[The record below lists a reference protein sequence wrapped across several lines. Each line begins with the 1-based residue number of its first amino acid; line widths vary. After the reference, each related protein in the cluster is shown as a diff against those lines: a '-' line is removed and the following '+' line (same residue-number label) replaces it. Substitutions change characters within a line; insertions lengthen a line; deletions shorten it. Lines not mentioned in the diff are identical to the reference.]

1 MGPHYLNHL
10 FSPRSIAVFG
20 ASDRNG
26 SVGSIVFRNLREGG
40 FKGELYAVNPKHRKV
55 QEQRAYRDLA
65 AIGKPVDLAVIAT
78 PAATVPGIVA
88 QCGEAGVRAA
98 VVLSAGFGEA
108 GAGDAGERLQH
119 QLLEAAR
126 EHEVRILG
134 PNCLGIM
141 RPDAGLNAT
150 FSHNIARRGK
160 LALVSQSGA
169 LCTAVLDWAQA
180 EGIGFSAMVSLG
192 DAADVDFGDLL
203 SYLALDPWTRAIL
216 LYVEGIRDAR
226 SFLSGLRIA
235 ARMKPVVV
243 VKAGRHADG
252 SRAAV
257 SHTGA
262 LVGGDDVFHAALR
275 RAGAVRAYTIK
286 QLFNAAE
293 ILGGSEQ
300 RVRGG
305 RLAIVTNGGG
315 PGVMATDRAAE
326 LGVELAELSP
336 ATLQALD
343 QALPAHWSH
352 ANPVD
357 VLGDA
362 DAGRYRTAIE
372 ACLHDPGVDGVLAML
387 TPQAMTDAL
396 GAAEAVVDVASRGSG
411 KPVITCWMGGP
422 HVSKAHELFNSRRI
436 PHLDTPEASVEAFAY
451 LASHRR
457 NQELLLQ
464 VPGPLGRRSRP
475 DVEGARL
482 IVEEALAAGR
492 KTLTTLETKAVLHAF
507 GLPVVPTMQAATAND
522 ALVAAE
528 SLGFP
533 VALKID
539 SPDLSHKSDV
549 AGVRLNITRA
559 ADVRSTFNDILEAAR
574 SRRPDAELRGVTVEP
589 MYRRSQGRELLI
601 GVVRDPVFG
610 PAISIGAGG
619 TMVEVMQDR
628 CVSLPPLNRF
638 IARGMIERTRAWKM
652 LQAWRH
658 LPAVDVTALEDVLLR
673 VSELVCELPQLQE
686 LDINPLMVDDRG
698 ALAVDA
704 RIVVGYP
711 PPGMQPY
718 AHMAIHPYPGD
729 LETRVQLAD
738 GTDISLRPIRP
749 EDADIEQDFIRRLSP
764 QAKYFRFMQ
773 ALQELTPEMLV
784 RFTQIDYDLEM
795 ALIAVV
801 EEDGG
806 EREIGVARYSTNPDG
821 RSCEFA
827 IVVAD
832 EWQHKGV
839 GNRLMTRLM
848 DIARARGLEEME
860 GEVLASNQ
868 EMLGMAAKLGFRV
881 RSSEEDP
888 KLKRISRRL

>member
-1 MGPHYLNHL
+1 MGPHYLNRL
-10 FSPRSIAVFG
+10 FAPRSIAVFG
-20 ASDRNG
+20 ASDRAG

-40 FKGELYAVNPKHRKV
+40 FRGALFAVNPKHRKV
-55 QEQRAYRDLA
+55 QDQRAYKDLA

-78 PAATVPGIVA
+78 PAATVPGIIA
-88 QCGEAGVRAA
+88 QCGQAGVRAA

-108 GAGDAGERLQH
+108 GAGDAGERLQRE
-119 QLLEAAR
+119 LLDAAR
-126 EHEVRILG
+126 QQGVRILG

-235 ARMKPVVV
+235 ARLKPVVV

-262 LVGGDDVFHAALR
+262 LIGGDDVFHAALR

-293 ILGGSEQ
+293 ILGGGEH
-300 RVRGG
+300 RVRGS

-326 LGVELAELSP
+326 LGVALAELAP
-336 ATLQALD
+336 ATLQALE

-357 VLGDA
+357 LLGDA
-362 DAGRYRTAIE
+362 GPERYGAAVE
-372 ACLHDPGVDGVLAML
+372 ACLRDPGVDGVLAML
-387 TPQAMTDAL
+387 TPQAMTDAA
-396 GAAEAVVDVASRGSG
+396 GCAEAVSAAAGHGAR
-411 KPVITCWMGGP
+411 PLITCWMGGP
-422 HVSKAHELFNSRRI
+422 HVAAAHALFNRRGI
-436 PHLDTPEASVEAFAY
+436 PHLDTPEAAVEAFAY

-475 DVEGARL
+475 DLEGARL
-482 IVEEALAAGR
+482 IIEEALASGR
-492 KTLTTLETKAVLHAF
+492 SSLSTLETKAVLHAF
-507 GLPVVPTMQAATAND
+507 GLPVVPTMEAATAND

-528 SLGFP
+528 TLGFP
-533 VALKID
+533 VALKIN
-539 SPDLSHKSDV
+539 SPDISHKSDV
-549 AGVRLNITRA
+549 AGVRLNISGA
-559 ADVRSTFNDILEAAR
+559 ADVRSTFNDLLEAAR

-589 MYRRSQGRELLI
+589 MYRRANGRELLI

-619 TMVEVMQDR
+619 TMVEVMEDR

-652 LQAWRH
+652 LQAWRN
-658 LPAVDVTALEDVLLR
+658 LPAVDFTALEDVLLR

-686 LDINPLMVDDRG
+686 LDINPLIVDEQG

-704 RIVVGYP
+704 RMVVAYP
-711 PPGMQPY
+711 PPGARRY
-718 AHMAIHPYPGD
+718 AHMAIHPYPGG
-729 LETRVQLAD
+729 LETREQLAD
-738 GTDISLRPIRP
+738 GTDVILRPIRP
-749 EDADIEQDFIRRLSP
+749 EDADIEKDFIRRLSS
-764 QAKYFRFMQ
+764 QSKYFRFMQ

-801 EEDGG
+801 GEDGG

-839 GNRLMTRLM
+839 GNRLMARLM
-848 DIARARGLEEME
+848 EIARARGLEEIE
-860 GEVLASNQ
+860 GEVLAANQ
-868 EMLGMAAKLGFRV
+868 EMLAMAAKLGFKV
-881 RSSEEDP
+881 TVSDEDP
-888 KLKRISRRL
+888 KLKHISRRL

>member
-1 MGPHYLNHL
+1 MGPHYLNRL
-10 FSPRSIAVFG
+10 FAPRSIAVFG
-20 ASDRNG
+20 ASDRAG
-26 SVGSIVFRNLREGG
+26 SVGSILFRNLREGG
-40 FKGELYAVNPKHRKV
+40 FKGRLYPVNPKHRKV
-55 QEQRAYRDLA
+55 QDQPAFRNLA

-78 PAATVPGIVA
+78 PATSVPGIIA
-88 QCGEAGVRAA
+88 ECGEAGVRAA

-108 GAGDAGERLQH
+108 GAGDNGERLQRE
-119 QLLEAAR
+119 LVEAAR
-126 EHEVRILG
+126 QHGVRVLG

-141 RPDAGLNAT
+141 RPDVGLNAT

-180 EGIGFSAMVSLG
+180 EGIGFSAMVSVG

-203 SYLALDPWTRAIL
+203 SYLALDPWTRSIL

-243 VKAGRHADG
+243 VKAGRHAGG
-252 SRAAV
+252 SQAAM

-262 LVGGDDVFHAALR
+262 MIGGDDVFHAALR

-293 ILGGSEQ
+293 ILAGGE
-300 RVRGG
+300 RRLRGN

-326 LGVELAELSP
+326 LGVELAELGP

-362 DAGRYRTAIE
+362 GPERYGDAVS
-372 ACLHDPGVDGVLAML
+372 ACLRDPGVDGVLAML
-387 TPQAMTDAL
+387 TPQAMTDAE
-396 GAAEAVVDVASRGSG
+396 GAAGAVIEAARTGS
-411 KPVITCWMGGP
+411 KPLITCWMGGP
-422 HVSKAHELFNSRRI
+422 HVAGAHELFNRQGI
-436 PHLDTPEASVEAFAY
+436 PHLETPESAVEAFAY

-464 VPGPLGRRSRP
+464 VPGPLGQRSRP

-482 IVEEALAAGR
+482 IIEEALSTGR
-492 KTLTTLETKAVLHAF
+492 DSLSILETKAVLRAF
-507 GLPVVPTMQAATAND
+507 GLPVVPTMEAATAND

-528 SLGFP
+528 TLGFP
-533 VALKID
+533 VAMKIN
-539 SPDLSHKSDV
+539 SPDISHKSEV

-559 ADVRSTFNDILEAAR
+559 ADVRSAFNDLLETAR
-574 SRRPDAELRGVTVEP
+574 SRRPEAQLRGVTVEP
-589 MYRRSQGRELLI
+589 MYRRANGRELLI

-619 TMVEVMQDR
+619 TMVEVMEDR

-652 LQAWRH
+652 LQAWRN

-673 VSELVCELPQLQE
+673 VSELVCELPQLRE
-686 LDINPLMVDDRG
+686 LDINPLIVDEQG

-704 RIVVGYP
+704 RLAVAYP
-711 PPGMQPY
+711 PAGARPY
-718 AHMAIHPYPGD
+718 AHMAIHPYPVE
-729 LETRVQLAD
+729 LETVVQLAD
-738 GTDISLRPIRP
+738 GTDVTLRPIRP

-764 QAKYFRFMQ
+764 QSKYFRFMQ

-801 EEDGG
+801 GEQGR

-827 IVVAD
+827 IVVSD
-832 EWQHKGV
+832 EWQHRGV
-839 GNRLMTRLM
+839 GYRLMARLM
-848 DIARARGLEEME
+848 EIARARGLEEIE
-860 GEVLASNQ
+860 GEVLAANQ
-868 EMLGMAAKLGFRV
+868 EMLSMAAKLGFRV
-881 RSSEEDP
+881 SVSDEDP
-888 KLKRISRRL
+888 KLKHISRRL